1 MEEIESL
8 QWIANY
14 YHRQNSISREKLRRL
29 ESMGIT
35 PKYKD
40 RKVDLF
46 TLAMYIQFL
55 GKEKAAKEWNVSE
68 HTVEAWRYGHRQPSV
83 KQAKRIIK
91 LTSGRLDWES
101 IYGSLDELIAED

>member
-35 PKYKD
+35 PKFKD
-40 RKVDLF
+40 RKV
-46 TLAMYIQFL
+46 
-55 GKEKAAKEWNVSE
+55 E
-68 HTVEAWRYGHRQPSV
+68 R
-83 KQAKRIIK
+83 IK